1 MVYVPPTNFAPVERR
16 LYRSAAP
23 QPINFPFIKLLGIKT
38 VIWLAV
44 EDPSDAFLDFVDNNG
59 IRLEHLGLLNEGEK
73 PWDPI
78 SDSSIEEALEMIMDL
93 QNYPILICCSMG
105 RHRTGAVIGCLRKL
119 QNWSFAS
126 LVDEYQRFTGLKGE
140 RSNVELLIENFDL
153 SRIRQVVDAKFDL
166 KGQLPPWF
174 LQHIST

>member
-23 QPINFPFIKLLGIKT
+23 LPINFSFIKLLGIKT

-44 EDPSDAFLDFVDNNG
+44 EDPSDAFIDFVDENN
-59 IRLEHLGLLNEGEK
+59 IQLEHLGLLNEGEK

-78 SDSSIEEALEMIMDL
+78 SDSSIEEALELIMDL
-93 QNYPILICCSMG
+93 NNYPVLICCSMG
-105 RHRTGAVIGCLRKL
+105 RHRTGAVVGCLRKL
-119 QNWSFAS
+119 QDWSFAS

-140 RSNVELLIENFDL
+140 RANVELLIENFDL
-153 SRIRQVVDAKFDL
+153 TRIRGILNTKFDEQ
-166 KGQLPPWF
+166 GRLPPWF
-174 LQHIST
+174 LQQIST